1 MADKFKKVRN
11 TDVTFQGND
20 YFDSERTMNK
30 EIVDDK
36 ESEIT
41 ADRTLRKLK
50 QSHKNVNK
58 VNSGS

>member
-1 MADKFKKVRN
+1 MKEFKKVRS
-11 TDVTFQGND
+11 TDVVFQGND
-20 YFDSERTMNK
+20 YFESERTMSK
-30 EIVDDK
+30 EIVKDK
-36 ESEIT
+36 ESEIV